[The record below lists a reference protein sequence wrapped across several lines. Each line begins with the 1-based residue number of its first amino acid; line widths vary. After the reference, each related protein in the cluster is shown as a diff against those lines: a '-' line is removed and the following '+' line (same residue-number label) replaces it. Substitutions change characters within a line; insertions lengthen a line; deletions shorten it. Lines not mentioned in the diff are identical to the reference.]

1 MLSYRPS
8 FATVFSASSRV
19 VLPIASLLVWGA
31 VAFSAVTW
39 GLRWS
44 ATGTNPSNTTAA
56 AQALP
61 EVDVSAAAR
70 SLGAAPVQAAAAPTL
85 ASRFQLQGVMAGG
98 PDAGAALIAVDG
110 KPAKPSVWAL
120 WWLMVWC
127 CSQQKGD
134 ASAWARR
141 WTGRKLCCW
150 SCQLRSNQP
159 IKHSAEI
166 PKPVCSLRTMLMVSG
181 RLRFK
186 IS

>member
-1 MLSYRPS
+1 MADISIVLSSMMNHNPLMLSHRPS
-8 FATVFSASSRV
+8 FAAAFSASSRV
-19 VLPIASLLVWGA
+19 VLPAASLLVWGV

-44 ATGTNPSNTTAA
+44 ATGTSPSNATAA

-110 KPAKPSVWAL
+110 KPAKPYRVGVVVADGLVLQSAQGRRVTLGAAMDGPQT
-120 WWLMVWC
+120 LMLELPA
-127 CSQQKGD
+127 K
-134 ASAWARR
+134 
-141 WTGRKLCCW
+141 K
-150 SCQLRSNQP
+150 
-159 IKHSAEI
+159 
-166 PKPVCSLRTMLMVSG
+166 
-181 RLRFK
+181 
-186 IS
+186 

>member
-1 MLSYRPS
+1 MNHNPLMLRYPPS

-19 VLPIASLLVWGA
+19 VLPVASLLVWGA

-110 KPAKPSVWAL
+110 KPAKPFRVGAVVADGL
-120 WWLMVWC
+120 VL
-127 CSQQKGD
+127 Q
-134 ASAWARR
+134 
-141 WTGRKLCCW
+141 
-150 SCQLRSNQP
+150 
-159 IKHSAEI
+159 SAEGRRI
-166 PKPVCSLRTMLMVSG
+166 SLGASMDGLQALV
-181 RLRFK
+181 LELPAK
-186 IS
+186 K